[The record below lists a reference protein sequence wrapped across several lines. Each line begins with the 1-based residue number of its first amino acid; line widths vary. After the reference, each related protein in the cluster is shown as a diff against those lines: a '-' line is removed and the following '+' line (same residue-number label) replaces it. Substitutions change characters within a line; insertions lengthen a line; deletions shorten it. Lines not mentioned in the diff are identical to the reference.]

1 KQCRRSKSR
10 WKKFARSV
18 TGGEPQAKT
27 KNLIARQSKRRDK
40 EDERR
45 GGAAHLSLAG
55 SALAQPKQ
63 VRIVSRDRGE
73 FTFLSLIP
81 DLLTRLQCRTQPAVN
96 DRMAIGKRA
105 ATGAC

>member
-1 KQCRRSKSR
+1 MRVAAKSSTTSLPKQLARLRGWFDASSVEGAKSR

-45 GGAAHLSLAG
+45 GGAAHASLAG

-63 VRIVSRDRGE
+63 VRIVCRDRGG
-73 FTFLSLIP
+73 FTVLVLFLR
-81 DLLTRLQCRTQPAVN
+81 LL
-96 DRMAIGKRA
+96 
-105 ATGAC
+105 